1 VVSASP
7 SAAHP
12 ECGSRPTNGRRPT
25 AFTSPGRRSSRC
37 LSSPESC
44 FRDLILLI
52 GPQYGLAERI
62 NTRRVLQALVYI
74 PLLFVTMSVL
84 SLPIDIYQQHVI
96 APMRDVGAELDV
108 VGRRL
113 G

>member
-1 VVSASP
+1 
-7 SAAHP
+7 
-12 ECGSRPTNGRRPT
+12 
-25 AFTSPGRRSSRC
+25 
-37 LSSPESC
+37 
-44 FRDLILLI
+44 
-52 GPQYGLAERI
+52 
-62 NTRRVLQALVYI
+62 
-74 PLLFVTMSVL
+74 MSVL